1 MRNGADLVCP
11 VGETMLGVAG
21 VQWRRIVPLCIVL
34 FVGSCAPLIAE
45 FSLESYKNAT
55 TLKAETAALID
66 KAGEPYSAH
75 AKEVATLT
83 TKMNAAYEFAAGLPS
98 NQLSA
103 KQWQIMRDP
112 NRNLYGG
119 FVSLWKDQGTLSPA
133 FRREKKTQIGRAF
146 DYIICLEA
154 NKKEATPCPVAAS
167 Q

>member
-1 MRNGADLVCP
+1 MWCAR
-11 VGETMLGVAG
+11 VGERMLEAAAL
-21 VQWRRIVPLCIVL
+21 QRRRIMPLFIVL
-34 FVGSCAPLIAE
+34 IVGACAPLIAE
-45 FSLESYKNAT
+45 FSLEAYKNAT

-75 AKEVATLT
+75 AEEVAALT
-83 TKMNAAYEFAAGLPS
+83 TKMNVAYEFAAGLPS

-103 KQWQIMRDP
+103 QQWQIMRDP

-119 FVSLWKDQGTLSPA
+119 FVSLWKDQGTLSAA
-133 FRREKKTQIGRAF
+133 FRREKKTQISRAF

-154 NKKEATPCPVAAS
+154 NKKETTPCPAAAS